1 MDGVIESGTFKIVR
15 RVHVTAE
22 KLRIIAELLDI
33 PEAERG
39 QLISGTVYIES
50 APPRA
55 RRRAARSS
63 TARGP
68 GRRQE

>member
-1 MDGVIESGTFKIVR
+1 MDGMMESGTFKIVR

-22 KLRIIAELLDI
+22 KLRQIAEILGI

-39 QLISGTVYIES
+39 QLMSGTVYMES
-50 APPRA
+50 APPPA

-63 TARGP
+63 TTRRP
-68 GRRQE
+68 RRRQE

>member
-22 KLRIIAELLDI
+22 NLLKIAEMLGI

-50 APPRA
+50 APTPA

-63 TARGP
+63 TARRSR
-68 GRRQE
+68 RRQE